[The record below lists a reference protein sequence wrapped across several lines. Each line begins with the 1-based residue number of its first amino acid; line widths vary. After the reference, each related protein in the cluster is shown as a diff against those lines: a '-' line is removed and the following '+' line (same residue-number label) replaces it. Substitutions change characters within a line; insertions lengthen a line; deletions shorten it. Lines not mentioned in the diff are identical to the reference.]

1 MSDALPVD
9 ICSLPS
15 MQCAFK
21 EVMMAVVETRRHK
34 QVGRFKYHY
43 ASVCA
48 NVSYNF
54 SDYWHYHFFPFHFPS
69 TELTCSS

>member
-48 NVSYNF
+48 NVTVIISAIIGITIF
-54 SDYWHYHFFPFHFPS
+54 FHFIFLP
-69 TELTCSS
+69 LN